1 MCRLRENAP
10 LNRMRSTRSGKQLAV
25 LPPSRTRES
34 TIAPAKAAFDPVC
47 FWTELPQDLV
57 RKILSCITTERQTAP
72 KIRDDHSDIDRIVDV
87 FERDLRMLGVLR
99 LTNKEQPFRLE
110 LPENRALYYTCA
122 MQLWRLRHLRA
133 FRRKLQDMPS
143 MTPTDRGF
151 AYRQLWFAL
160 LAGEEA
166 ALTAADKDPDALKRA
181 LRAIRKRAE
190 ANVELG
196 LYPALAS

>member
-1 MCRLRENAP
+1 M
-10 LNRMRSTRSGKQLAV
+10 AV
-25 LPPSRTRES
+25 LPPARTREL

-47 FWTELPQDLV
+47 FWTELPQELV
-57 RKILSCITTERQTAP
+57 RKIISSITTGRQTAP
-72 KIRDDHSDIDRIVDV
+72 GIRDDHSDIDRIVDV
-87 FERDLRMLGVLR
+87 FARDLKMFGVLR

-110 LPENRALYYTCA
+110 LRENRTLYYTCA
-122 MQLWRLRHLRA
+122 MQLWRLRHLSA
-133 FRRKLQDMPS
+133 FRYKLQDMPS
-143 MTPTDRGF
+143 MTPTERGF

-166 ALTAADKDPDALKRA
+166 ASAAADKDPDALKRA
-181 LRAIRKRAE
+181 LQAIRKRAE